1 MNQQELKKLETKL
14 LTLLKDYIPKKSS
27 VILGI
32 SGGPDSVF
40 LHHIFNKLSEI
51 HPLKII
57 VGHVNHMLRGIE
69 SNLDE
74 KFVKEL
80 AKEKKHIFHSLKKDV
95 NSTSKKLKKGLEEV
109 GRDIRYKFFK
119 DLAKKYKSQ
128 FIVTAHQADDNLET
142 ILLNLTRGASLKG
155 LAGMK
160 EIEKISEKLHLLRP
174 LLGISKEKIL
184 DYLKTKKL
192 KFRTDKSNEDLTY
205 KRNYI
210 RHKIIPSLK
219 KINPN
224 IPDTVAKNSQHIRDI
239 VALLETSA
247 LDWIKKNK
255 LNKSLTKFNAKSLK
269 KIPHQLQKEIIL
281 QIYKLKNGNTQN
293 IETPHIEE
301 VLSILNKNTG
311 NKKKRLGK
319 IIFYI
324 KNNIISLFPA

>member
-1 MNQQELKKLETKL
+1 MNQQELKKLENKILST
-14 LTLLKDYIPKKSS
+14 LKDYIPKKSS

-40 LHHIFNKLSEI
+40 LHHIIDKLSKI
-51 HPLKII
+51 HPVKII

-74 KFVKEL
+74 QFVKDL
-80 AKEKKHIFHSLKKDV
+80 AKAKNHTVHILQRDINSL
-95 NSTSKKLKKGLEEV
+95 SKKLKKGLEEV

-142 ILLNLTRGASLKG
+142 VLLNLTRGAGLKG

-160 EIEKISEKLHLLRP
+160 EIEKISERLSLLRP
-174 LLGISKEKIL
+174 LLGITKEKIL
-184 DYLKTKKL
+184 DYLKTKKIP
-192 KFRTDKSNEDLTY
+192 FRIDKSNKDLVY

-210 RHKIIPSLK
+210 RHKIVPALK

-224 IPDTVAKNSQHIRDI
+224 ISDTVAKNSKNIRE
-239 VALLETSA
+239 VVKLLETHA
-247 LDWIKKNK
+247 LAWIKKNS
-255 LNKSLTKFNAKSLK
+255 LNKSLTKFNARTLK
-269 KIPHQLQKEIIL
+269 KETHALQKEIII
-281 QIYKLKNGNTQN
+281 QIYKSHAGNTQN

-301 VLSILNKNTG
+301 VLSILNKNSG
-311 NKKKRLGK
+311 NKKKKLGK
-319 IIFYI
+319 ITFFI
-324 KNNIISLFPA
+324 KNNIIQIL